1 MHFVLIIDFFI
12 KLGVRLKDFCW
23 RYSFSPHFSFCDIGT
38 RPDTVKPLLTPP
50 PPPLCFR
57 DKLLFWFLRWQLEVH
72 CRGRVVHSGKL
83 IGERSF
89 LSYCAKHLL
98 RVCTCHISIQ
108 LVDRKINWIIKKRK
122 KIPQQSTPWVCDGGS
137 KSSCLWGQGNKGGNF
152 IKRNCGAASVGEY
165 NKVIWSYQ
173 LSC

>member
-1 MHFVLIIDFFI
+1 MHFVLVIDFFI
-12 KLGVRLKDFCW
+12 KLGVRLKDFLTVFFLASLFFLW
-23 RYSFSPHFSFCDIGT
+23 YWYSPWHCETFVDS
-38 RPDTVKPLLTPP
+38 P

-122 KIPQQSTPWVCDGGS
+122 KIPQQSTPWVYDGGS